1 MTKEI
6 PTVYMDNWIMQM
18 VIPDFIEAKNIS
30 SKARLINA
38 QISEEK
44 RKIKNDITKIQN
56 QLSSINQQLESQA
69 SSLTKSSFS
78 LFALE

>member
-1 MTKEI
+1 MYNTGKCVTKEI

-44 RKIKNDITKIQN
+44 RKIKKRYNKNTESTIKHKSTIRITSK
-56 QLSSINQQLESQA
+56 
-69 SSLTKSSFS
+69 
-78 LFALE
+78 